1 MKQWILGA
9 SLAAAL
15 LGGAMARAETAY
27 VSDDLILG
35 VYAEKNQQ
43 GARLTTLH
51 SGAAVEIMARE
62 ADQTQIRL
70 GNGTQGWVK
79 GSFLTSHETAGVRVK
94 ALEEELARMK
104 STTPAMAEAAARSEL
119 EGLRQQLA
127 ARQGELD
134 ALKSK
139 APAAPASQ
147 PSQGNCGSRRLR
159 SAAGSATGFGRATS
173 TYATISAN
181 SHQNTLCM
189 LICFSRAGYQK

>member
-1 MKQWILGA
+1 MKHGIAMLMG
-9 SLAAAL
+9 L
-15 LGGAMARAETAY
+15 LAMAAHAETAY

-62 ADQTQIRL
+62 ADQTQIKL
-70 GNGTQGWVK
+70 ANGTQGWVK
-79 GSFLTSHETAGVRVK
+79 SSFLTSHETAGVRVK

-139 APAAPASQ
+139 APAAPA
-147 PSQGNCGSRRLR
+147 
-159 SAAGSATGFGRATS
+159 AAGAQRGWGAVIVASLLCLAAGFAWG
-173 TYATISAN
+173 YW
-181 SHQNTLCM
+181 TLARR
-189 LICFSRAGYQK
+189 IREKFGGVKVF